1 MSKYKKIFSGL
12 GLLSIS
18 TLVGASVV
26 ACANKKP
33 KASDSSTE
41 AIDQNNNQGNST
53 TPEQEKPETPKE
65 GTPAPEAPKTNPET
79 SEEPKTETPK
89 NPEMSTPG
97 AEGQDQGKNGKSDS
111 SKKDGQ
117 SNSPES
123 EIKKEPEKSEENEGK
138 NVSPE
143 TPQTPPKTMTVDEKV
158 ELLNKFIDDIEYP
171 NKNAPAKK
179 LLKDKVTSIK
189 NENST
194 KNDDKLKK
202 LDKLKNTLE
211 QIKTKLANV
220 IKEIDDLPYPDKPS
234 LKKGDEVN
242 AKDKFKEKLNTLTT
256 VDEISMVVPNGW
268 KEKIQE
274 YNNVF
279 AELNGFLNNID
290 KLKARFRQ
298 TDNEPNGKYTEAE
311 LIWQIYETVRR
322 GPFEKKINELKKLPM
337 DKKTQYK
344 NGVQKLMDNQKTNH
358 QKDVKWLLEN
368 IKKLKLEAKKAQDE
382 DNKIKIQN

>member
-1 MSKYKKIFSGL
+1 MNKYKKIFSGL

-33 KASDSSTE
+33 KSSDSSAE
-41 AIDQNNNQGNST
+41 GIDQNNNQGNST
-53 TPEQEKPETPKE
+53 TPKDGENTP
-65 GTPAPEAPKTNPET
+65 GNPTPEAPKTNPET

-89 NPEMSTPG
+89 NPEMSKENPEQNDNT
-97 AEGQDQGKNGKSDS
+97 GQGNG
-111 SKKDGQ
+111 
-117 SNSPES
+117 SNSNKQEENKGEGGKDDSKQENKPTPTPQPKPEPKVTVETKS
-123 EIKKEPEKSEENEGK
+123 MELLESIEKLPYPKQDAKAKQTLKSKVDEIKNKSEEENKKIEELALLGK
-138 NVSPE
+138 EIEQVNN
-143 TPQTPPKTMTVDEKV
+143 KLV
-158 ELLNKFIDDIEYP
+158 E
-171 NKNAPAKK
+171 
-179 LLKDKVTSIK
+179 VIK
-189 NENST
+189 N
-194 KNDDKLKK
+194 
-202 LDKLKNTLE
+202 
-211 QIKTKLANV
+211 
-220 IKEIDDLPYPDKPS
+220 IDELPYPDDPK
-234 LKKGDEVN
+234 LKEGAEIP

>member
-1 MSKYKKIFSGL
+1 MNKYKKIFSGL

-33 KASDSSTE
+33 KPSDSSTE
-41 AIDQNNNQGNST
+41 GIDQNNNQGNST
-53 TPEQEKPETPKE
+53 TPKDGENTP
-65 GTPAPEAPKTNPET
+65 GNPTPEAPKTPEK

-89 NPEMSTPG
+89 NPEMSKENPEQNDNT
-97 AEGQDQGKNGKSDS
+97 GQGNG
-111 SKKDGQ
+111 
-117 SNSPES
+117 SNSNKQEENKGEGGKDDSKQENKPTPEPQPKPEPKVTIEAKS
-123 EIKKEPEKSEENEGK
+123 MELLESIEKLPYPQKDAKAKQTLNSKVDEIKNKSEEENKKIEELVLLGK
-138 NVSPE
+138 EIEQVNN
-143 TPQTPPKTMTVDEKV
+143 KLV
-158 ELLNKFIDDIEYP
+158 E
-171 NKNAPAKK
+171 
-179 LLKDKVTSIK
+179 VIK
-189 NENST
+189 N
-194 KNDDKLKK
+194 
-202 LDKLKNTLE
+202 
-211 QIKTKLANV
+211 
-220 IKEIDDLPYPDKPS
+220 IDELPYPDVPK
-234 LKKGDEVN
+234 LKEGVEIP

-256 VDEISMVVPNGW
+256 IDEISMVVPNGW